1 MQYEK
6 YPEVVHETEDAYI
19 ATIWTGPN
27 YYIGWFPKA
36 ELEAYANYAA
46 EAGYPVTFEEA
57 LAQTHVD
64 EMCFM
69 CKTEDFSQEVLDD
82 WIRYFLEINRER
94 SPSGKPE
101 PV

>member
-1 MQYEK
+1 MQYKK

-69 CKTEDFSQEVLDD
+69 CKTEDYSRELLDE
-82 WIRYFLEINRER
+82 WIQYFLEIDSKR
-94 SPSGKPE
+94 
-101 PV
+101 